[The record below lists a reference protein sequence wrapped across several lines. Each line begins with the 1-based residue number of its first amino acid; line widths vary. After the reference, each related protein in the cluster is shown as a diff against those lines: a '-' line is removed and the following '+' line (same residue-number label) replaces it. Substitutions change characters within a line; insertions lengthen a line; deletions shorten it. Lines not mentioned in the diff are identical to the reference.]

1 MARPL
6 ISDANILID
15 MHCGGLLE
23 RMFELPFKFGV
34 PDVLF
39 HEELS
44 TAYPFLPDLGLQLL
58 ELSPDGVATAVTLAG
73 RYAASGC
80 SRNDLMALAL
90 ALQEGVP
97 LLSGDLK
104 LRQACEAEGHRVHG
118 TLWLMDQFHE
128 NGLLSSAEVQQE
140 YERMR
145 ASGSRLPWAEVDR
158 QVKRM
163 K

>member
-1 MARPL
+1 MAQLL

-23 RMFELPFKFGV
+23 RVFELPFQFGV

-44 TAYPFLPDLGLQLL
+44 AAYPFLPGLGLQLL
-58 ELSPDGVATAVTLAG
+58 DLSPDGIATAVTLAR

-80 SRNDLMALAL
+80 SRNDLLALAL

-104 LRQACEAEGHRVHG
+104 LRQACEAEGHNVHG

-128 NGLLSSAEVQQE
+128 KGLLSSAEVQQA
-140 YERMR
+140 YEGMR
-145 ASGSRLPWAEVDR
+145 SGGSRLPWVEVDR